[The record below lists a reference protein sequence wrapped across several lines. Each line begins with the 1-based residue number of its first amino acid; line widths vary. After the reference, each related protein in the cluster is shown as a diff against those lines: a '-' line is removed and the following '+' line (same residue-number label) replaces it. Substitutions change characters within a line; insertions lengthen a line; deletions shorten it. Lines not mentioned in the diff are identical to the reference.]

1 MKFATSLLSVCVLA
15 LGLLPSQFVS
25 ASGSGGYSGGS
36 AFPSGSQRQRP
47 VDAVYEHGKSLVSG
61 RNKTYGKMKIC
72 INNSESG
79 ESQKIKR
86 KYLKPYKQGKALD
99 FANNLH
105 NCKLPEQKVVDI
117 YARNDLAALIHYYN
131 KRYKLKLQY

>member
-1 MKFATSLLSVCVLA
+1 MKFATSFLSVCVLA
-15 LGLLPSQFVS
+15 SGLIASPLIS

-36 AFPSGSQRQRP
+36 SFPSGPSPRP

-72 INNSESG
+72 INHSESG

-86 KYLKPYKQGKALD
+86 KYLKPYKQGSALD
-99 FANNLH
+99 FANSLH
-105 NCKLPEQKVVDI
+105 NCQSPEQKVTEV
-117 YARNDLAALIHYYN
+117 YARNDLAALVHYYN
-131 KRYKLKLQY
+131 KRYKLKLKY